1 MDCCGLLKVKG
12 RGSVSIRQCS
22 AVFFSMCMFKTLF
35 ILALHF
41 LMHQAHPVCAA
52 AFQPTRRRYY
62 HYATY
67 IQEGRHHTTSPLF
80 YTIKHERVQR
90 IAANK
95 KYLTQKLG
103 LPKNKVEKLQ
113 EMDGLPNILTLDEG
127 ILEERVLW
135 LKQRLKLKNKGQIR
149 GIVQHQPHV
158 LARLSSNLEQKID
171 YLQTRLLLDDKSL
184 RKLILDA
191 PHILPCS
198 TDNIEE
204 TLNWLQTRLSLD
216 DRKLSKLVK
225 RAPYTLGC
233 SVDENLEPTL
243 DWLQRRLGM
252 DDFSISRVVQKMPRI
267 LHLNIESNL
276 EPKLDWLQEEFKLDD
291 EAVGKMVQRAPTI
304 IGLAI
309 DSWEIKIDWIQSRL
323 GLVDQDLADFVL
335 KSPSILNL
343 TCQNLDSTL
352 QFFIDALGNERD
364 AVRLVTNNPSLLAYS
379 LERRLKPRLQ
389 ETRDLCLQVDAS
401 CLRRIGQYS
410 DDYWK
415 AATSF
420 VRDHQEFGI
429 TVLP

>member
-1 MDCCGLLKVKG
+1 VK
-12 RGSVSIRQCS
+12 RTSWLCRQCS
-22 AVFFSMCMFKTLF
+22 AVFFSMCISKTLS
-35 ILALHF
+35 ILALYF
-41 LMHQAHPVCAA
+41 LMHQAHDVKKMIAPVCAA
-52 AFQPTRRRYY
+52 AFQPTRRRHY
-62 HYATY
+62 HYATHS
-67 IQEGRHHTTSPLF
+67 QVGRHHTTSLF
-80 YTIKHERVQR
+80 YTAKHQCV
-90 IAANK
+90 AANK
-95 KYLTQKLG
+95 KYLTQTLG

-191 PHILPCS
+191 PHILPMG

-204 TLNWLQTRLSLD
+204 TLNWLQRRLSLD
-216 DRKLSKLVK
+216 DRKLAKLVK

-243 DWLQRRLGM
+243 DWLQRRLNM

-343 TCQNLDSTL
+343 TIENLSSTL
-352 QFFIDALGNERD
+352 QFFIDALGNERE

-389 ETRDLCLQVDAS
+389 ETRELRLQVDTS

-410 DDYWK
+410 DEYWK